1 MKKDWS
7 ASAPKQVSKPKP
19 QPTRTATVSTA
30 VPSPAPKGE
39 VPRVNAKAKTVP
51 RSKDWGKAK
60 VEPVKKGIDGT
71 QSAKKDWSK
80 TNATK
85 ATSVSKPKDWSKK
98 AETSKAVKK
107 APSPSRAMNRTR

>member
-7 ASAPKQVSKPKP
+7 ASAPKEVAKPKP
-19 QPTRTATVSTA
+19 QPTRTATVSKA

-39 VPRVNAKAKTVP
+39 VPRVNAKAQTFP

-60 VEPVKKGIDGT
+60 VESTQKGIDGT
-71 QSAKKDWSK
+71 SPAKKDWG
-80 TNATK
+80 
-85 ATSVSKPKDWSKK
+85 KK

>member
-7 ASAPKQVSKPKP
+7 ASAPKEIAKPKP

-39 VPRVNAKAKTVP
+39 VPRVNAKAQTVP

-60 VEPVKKGIDGT
+60 VEPSKKGIDGT
-71 QSAKKDWSK
+71 SPAKKDWGK

-85 ATSVSKPKDWSKK
+85 STSVSKPKDWGKK
-98 AETSKAVKK
+98 ADQSKAPKK
-107 APSPSRAMNRTR
+107 APCPSKDMGRTR